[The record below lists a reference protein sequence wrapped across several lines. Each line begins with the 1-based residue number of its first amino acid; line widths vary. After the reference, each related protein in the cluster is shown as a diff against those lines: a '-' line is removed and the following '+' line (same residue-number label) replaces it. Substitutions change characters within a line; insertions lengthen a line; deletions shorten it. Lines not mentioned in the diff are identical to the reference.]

1 MDSPAV
7 QFRRTPT
14 APAAIGRF
22 LRVLR
27 PFFANN
33 LLGTLSILGGLA
45 IWEFVG
51 RVIVNNALF
60 LASPSQIARAIIT
73 LTADGEMGH
82 HVAISGLEF
91 IVGYALASVLG
102 VALGV
107 GMGESVSIKRVMEPW
122 VAGIYATPVIA
133 LAPLFIL
140 WFGIGIW
147 SKVVVVVSLVLF
159 PITINTEAGLRRK
172 SERLSE
178 MLRSFGATRG
188 QIFWKLSL
196 PSAMPFI
203 MTGLK
208 LGIGRGLIG
217 VVVAELF
224 GARAGLGFLI
234 SESAAVFNMPN
245 LFAAIVVLAAAG
257 IVMTAGFNWLE
268 GRLVPWTMD

>member
-7 QFRRTPT
+7 QFQRTPA
-14 APAAIGRF
+14 APATIGRF

-60 LASPSQIARAIIT
+60 LASPSQIARAIIR

-82 HVAISGLEF
+82 HIAISGLEF
-91 IVGYALASVLG
+91 IVGYTFASILG
-102 VALGV
+102 IALGV
-107 GMGESVSIKRVMEPW
+107 GMGESISVKRVMQPW
-122 VAGIYATPVIA
+122 VSGIYATPVIA

-147 SKVVVVVSLVLF
+147 SKVVVVVTLVLF
-159 PITINTEAGLRRK
+159 PVTINTEAGLQRK
-172 SERLSE
+172 SERLAE
-178 MLRSFGATRG
+178 MLRSFGATRP

-234 SESAAVFNMPN
+234 SESAAVFNMPD

-257 IVMTAGFNWLE
+257 ILMTAGFTWLE

>member
-7 QFRRTPT
+7 QFQRTP
-14 APAAIGRF
+14 AVPAAIGRF
-22 LRVLR
+22 LRVLQ

-51 RVIVNNALF
+51 RVIVDNALF

-73 LTADGEMGH
+73 LTADGELGH
-82 HVAISGLEF
+82 HIAISGLEF
-91 IVGYALASVLG
+91 IVGYTLASVLG

-107 GMGESVSIKRVMEPW
+107 GMGESVSVKRVMEPW

-147 SKVVVVVSLVLF
+147 SKVVVVVTLVLF
-159 PITINTEAGLRRK
+159 PVTINTEAGLRRK
-172 SERLSE
+172 SERLTE
-178 MLRSFGATRG
+178 MLRSFGATRR

-257 IVMTAGFNWLE
+257 ILMTAGFNWLE